1 MKNWKRRFFVLT
13 EISLG
18 YYKTIEVSIYLRM
31 GGWGGVGGGRCLQSM
46 LFIMAS
52 IDK

>member
-18 YYKTIEVSIYLRM
+18 YYKTIEVGIVWKLRI
-31 GGWGGVGGGRCLQSM
+31 GWGEEIFMQSM
-46 LFIMAS
+46 YTYHS
-52 IDK
+52 